1 MTPSVSII
9 VCSKD
14 RPDDLT
20 QALASIRT
28 CDEVGRHAEL
38 VVVEESPESRE
49 ISGVRY
55 VHLPPLGRGFGHARN
70 SGLKAASGEI
80 LLFID
85 DDCLAAPG
93 WAAALLHPFRSD
105 PSVLGVA
112 GAVLVKDC
120 GPIGY
125 AEHILGFPGGG
136 LRSLHDANGH
146 TIPTRHLSTC
156 NCAYRRAALEQIGGF
171 PEETP
176 WGGEDAV
183 VAEHIVALGPCLF
196 TPEAQVYHRTRDG
209 LVKTFSWFVRRGRSD
224 VATIRY
230 RLDRRGYLI
239 GLLRSSLTFKTLP
252 AAGLLGAV
260 LNPIFL
266 LSFAMLVYYGILLR
280 RYRFAW
286 QYRPHR
292 TALWL
297 VPAVK
302 LVMDLGADVGRV
314 MAWCSKRSTG
324 SRPTAPLD
332 ATTSPCARL

>member
-14 RPDDLT
+14 RPEDLT
-20 QALASIRT
+20 EALASIRN

-38 VVVEESPESRE
+38 VVVEECPEPRE
-49 ISGVRY
+49 IPDVRY

-70 SGLKAASGEI
+70 SGLKAANGDI
-80 LLFID
+80 LFFID
-85 DDCLAAPG
+85 DDCRAAPG
-93 WAAALLHPFRSD
+93 WASVLLRPFCSD

-136 LRSLHDANGH
+136 LRSLHGARGR
-146 TIPTRHLSTC
+146 TVPTRHLSTC
-156 NCAYRRAALEQIGGF
+156 NCAYRRTSLEQIGGF

-183 VAEHIVALGPCLF
+183 VAERVSAIGPCLF
-196 TPEAQVYHRTRDG
+196 APEAQVYHRTRDDLG
-209 LVKTFSWFVRRGRSD
+209 KVFSWFVRRGRSD

-230 RLDRRGYLI
+230 RLDRRDYMT
-239 GLLRSSLTFKTLP
+239 GLLRSSWTLKSILVT
-252 AAGLLGAV
+252 GLLAAV
-260 LNPIFL
+260 LNPISL
-266 LSFAMLVYYGILLR
+266 LALAMLVYYGVLLR

-286 QYRPHR
+286 HYHPHR
-292 TALWL
+292 KALWL
-297 VPAVK
+297 VPVVK
-302 LVMDLGADVGRV
+302 FVMDLGTDVGRV
-314 MAWCSKRSTG
+314 MAWLMKG
-324 SRPTAPLD
+324 SSGSQKSAMPE
-332 ATTSPCARL
+332 ATTGPRIRP